1 MTPPRT
7 QTQVA
12 GSPTENELRAIAY
25 FAIGLGSEGGFGG
38 RDVSHRLSFAGN
50 IRRGVMEPLGNSG
63 FSLGTLQTDLGQ
75 HPAVAGELVSSFQSW
90 AREHHPSWVLSS
102 TSEQQLTADLARTGR
117 AISADKGRPPNAEAL
132 DRLNAYLQSDE
143 GISFVHARDVAQIDR
158 LISGVAPQLVE
169 TTLYQE
175 SSTDDQVRLAAVVMK
190 LQNQSGSKWTPRIL
204 QGMDQGRL
212 DSVDAV
218 NTAIDTLRRADI
230 RTDYVESGRVHT
242 SHAAE
247 VLVALRN
254 ADPRSPLADAWSAVV
269 DDPLV
274 NPTQLDRQP
283 GQPDLP
289 HQYTAVK
296 NLFLQPAQA
305 PRLIAALDAGGA
317 YAWGRP
323 QPENGNPPTAGL
335 YAAGDDLV
343 LWNLEG
349 HGARHIDGA
358 WSAVSRDDLTRAR
371 HRNGIVDLFEDAERQ
386 TRTLLHVD
394 PTAPVL
400 RPAGTDARRVGVER
414 SEPAAPSLPGISGS
428 PLGSS
433 SHPLLDQARAGVH
446 RLDRDLGRTPD
457 DASERMSASLAALAQ
472 ARGLTRIDHV
482 VLSAQTD
489 ALSAGANVFVIQGDL
504 GDPARRV
511 GHMRT
516 QDAVAT
522 PVEAS
527 LSQLDVGARQ
537 PSPATRASETVQV
550 EREATRMSVG

>member
-1 MTPPRT
+1 
-7 QTQVA
+7 
-12 GSPTENELRAIAY
+12 
-25 FAIGLGSEGGFGG
+25 
-38 RDVSHRLSFAGN
+38 
-50 IRRGVMEPLGNSG
+50 MEPVGNSG
-63 FSLGTLQTDLGQ
+63 LSIGTLQTDLGQ
-75 HPAVAGELVSSFQSW
+75 HPPVASELVQQFQAW
-90 AREHHPSWVLSS
+90 AREHHPDWELTPGQARQF
-102 TSEQQLTADLARTGR
+102 TSDLARTGR
-117 AISADKGRPPNAEAL
+117 AIKADGYRPPDADL
-132 DRLNAYLQSDE
+132 MHRMNAYLVSED
-143 GISFVHARDVAQIDR
+143 GVAYVHGRDNAQVER
-158 LISGVAPQLVE
+158 LMSGVVPQMRA
-169 TTLYQE
+169 TTLYE
-175 SSTDDQVRLAAVVMK
+175 TSTPDDQARLATALLK

-204 QGMDQGRL
+204 ARMDDRTYA
-212 DSVDAV
+212 DVAAV
-218 NTAIDTLRRADI
+218 NQAVDSIFSQEG
-230 RTDYVESGRVHT
+230 DYLETGREHAM
-242 SHAAE
+242 HAAE
-247 VLVALRN
+247 VLIALRN

-269 DDPLV
+269 ADPLV

-305 PRLIAALDAGGA
+305 PRLIAALDEGGA

-335 YAAGDDLV
+335 YASGDDLV

-349 HGARHIDGA
+349 HGARHVDGA
-358 WSAVSRDDLTRAR
+358 WSAVSRDDLSRAR
-371 HRNGIVDLFEDAERQ
+371 HRNGVVDLFEDAELQ

-446 RLDRDLGRTPD
+446 RLDRDLGRRPD
-457 DASERMSASLAALAQ
+457 DASGRMSASLAALAQ

-511 GHMRT
+511 GRMRT